1 MKTEEKFSLDNSLI
15 IDGCGRVG
23 VGLTNVGFG
32 AGVVVDGTSLASD
45 LHTLRAGGIWV
56 GGKGGE
62 HKSTPMLE
70 ADAVAPTPTPPPEA
84 ETTASHID
92 TTEGICNKCPA
103 TKTCSSKF
111 WVKNSTTIKI

>member
-45 LHTLRAGGIWV
+45 LHTLRAGGI
-56 GGKGGE
+56 
-62 HKSTPMLE
+62 
-70 ADAVAPTPTPPPEA
+70 
-84 ETTASHID
+84 
-92 TTEGICNKCPA
+92 
-103 TKTCSSKF
+103 
-111 WVKNSTTIKI
+111 